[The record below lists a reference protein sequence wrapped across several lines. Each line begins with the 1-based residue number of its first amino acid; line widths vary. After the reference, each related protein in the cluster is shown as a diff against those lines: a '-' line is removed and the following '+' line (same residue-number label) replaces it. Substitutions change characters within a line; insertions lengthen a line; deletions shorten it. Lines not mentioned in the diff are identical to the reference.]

1 MRKISL
7 LILLGYSIHFFAAN
21 TLSIDGIIYSVDT
34 LANYKVGPG
43 TTYTSLRLQA
53 SKRLDVYFLKTDLTN
68 PYVSFK
74 TVLGRDSIYTG
85 EQPSAMAKR
94 KTKDGEVYFAG
105 TNGDFYN
112 TGGYVG
118 LPIGCTMIDGQIATP
133 PAGSWKSIALDDQK
147 VPGIGILTYNVKF
160 KKGSDTWTVNRIN
173 HLRETNQLVLFNQH
187 NGKGTRANASGTEVL
202 LKLADGEIWGVNKS
216 LKAKVVKIELNKG
229 NMAIPAGHAVLSGH
243 GTAQTLLNTL
253 VLNEEISLEINLL
266 LDGTAASFT
275 NIVGGESR
283 APMLKNGIVEQ
294 SDIWNELHPRTG
306 AGFSQDKKTT
316 IFCVVDGRGVSA
328 GVTTKQLA
336 QLMQSAGAWT
346 AFNMDGG
353 GSSCMYV
360 KEFGPMNATSDGT
373 ERAVANGI
381 FAVSSTPV
389 DNTIAE
395 IKAYNSTIKLPH
407 YGVIMP
413 KFLAYNQYGVLINKD
428 LKNVVLSC
436 SKETGEIAPDGRFIA
451 STTAGGKVTA
461 RYNNIE
467 TNFQV
472 ELVSSAQIAFRLD
485 SVLIDSKRDYPVQI
499 QSIIG
504 INTMD
509 VLPEALSWSVSD
521 PSVCSV
527 DKGVIHGIK
536 NGTVFVIGM
545 LGSFKDSLKVKVEI
559 PENRVITAEKFSNK
573 WALEASSALNATL
586 SEQDLPAGW
595 THGISVNYTF
605 NSTRAPYIKLTGNL
619 PLYSLPDTLKL
630 IINPGDISIA
640 RLLVSIKPNNA
651 GDLTKEITTFE
662 TNKDNTIS
670 IPLSSLFAINDLAVY
685 PIKLNNLTFYL
696 NTQTPAQNYRLGLKE
711 VQLSYKNYF
720 VSGLNI
726 PFSRNLNVYVNPLNK
741 NRVNFSLESSY
752 SGPLTLLIY
761 NTNGQLLYS
770 NDIQYLHNQENSV
783 DITNFSAGT
792 YILKSCFNNMEY
804 SSLFQKI

>member
-1 MRKISL
+1 MRKITL
-7 LILLGYSIHFFAAN
+7 LIVLCCGLYIFAAN
-21 TLSIDGIIYSVDT
+21 TLNIDGVTYSVDT

-43 TTYTSLRLQA
+43 TMYTSLRLQA

-94 KTKDGEVYFAG
+94 KSKEGEVYFAG

-118 LPIGCTMIDGQIATP
+118 LPIGCTMIDGQLATP
-133 PAGSWKSIALDDQK
+133 PAGNWKSIAFDDQK
-147 VPGIGILTYNVKF
+147 VPGIGILTYNIKV

-187 NGKGTRANASGTEVL
+187 NGKGTRANAFGTEVL
-202 LKLADGEIWGVNKS
+202 LQLTEGESWGVNKTM
-216 LKAKVVKIELNKG
+216 KARVVKIETNKG

-266 LDGTAASFT
+266 LDGAAASFT

-283 APMLKNGIVEQ
+283 APMLKNGVVEQ

-336 QLMQSAGAWT
+336 QLMLSAGAWT

-381 FAVSSTPV
+381 FAVSSAPA
-389 DNTIAE
+389 DNTIAA
-395 IKAYNSTIKLPH
+395 IRPYNTTIKLPH

-436 SKETGEIAPDGRFIA
+436 SKETGEIAPDGRFVA
-451 STTAGGKVTA
+451 SSTNGGIVTA

-467 TNFQV
+467 TSFQV
-472 ELVSSAQIAFRLD
+472 ELVSAAQIAFRLD
-485 SVLIDSKRDYPVQI
+485 SVLIDSKREYPVQI
-499 QSIIG
+499 QSVIG
-504 INTMD
+504 LNTMD
-509 VLPEALSWSVSD
+509 VLPEALGWSVSD
-521 PSVCSV
+521 PLVCSV
-527 DKGVIHGIK
+527 EKGVIRGLK
-536 NGTVFVIGM
+536 NGTAVITGM
-545 LGSFKDSLKVKVEI
+545 LGNFKDSLKVKVEI
-559 PENRVITAEKFSNK
+559 PDYQVNTTSGFNK
-573 WALEASSALNATL
+573 NWILEASSALNATL
-586 SEQDLPAGW
+586 NDQDLPSGW
-595 THGISVNYTF
+595 LHGVTVNYTF

-630 IINPGDISIA
+630 IMNPGDISIA
-640 RLLVSIKPNNA
+640 RLLVSLKSNISN
-651 GDLTKEITTFE
+651 DLTKEITSFVP
-662 TNKDNTIS
+662 NRDNAIA
-670 IPLSSLFAINDLAVY
+670 IPLSTLFDISDLAVF
-685 PIKLNNLTFYL
+685 PLKLNSLTFYL

-711 VQLSYKNYF
+711 VQLTYRNYP
-720 VSGLNI
+720 VSGLKI
-726 PFSRNLNVYVNPLNK
+726 PVSQDLTVYVNPGNNSHVYFRLN
-741 NRVNFSLESSY
+741 NNFS
-752 SGPLTLLIY
+752 GPVAVMIY
-761 NTNGQLLYS
+761 NAIGQLIFSGNMEY
-770 NDIQYLHNQENSV
+770 QHEKENRIGIS
-783 DITNFSAGT
+783 DFAAGT
-792 YILKSCFNNMEY
+792 YILKTRYNNRE
-804 SSLFQKI
+804 SASVFQKI